1 MVQQRC
7 QRARHKLV
15 AFIHDYA
22 GKNKSIGI
30 KEFFADISGSRNPI
44 SAQPMNNGRMRQ
56 LNRQFIQ
63 A

>member
-1 MVQQRC
+1 MVQRHC
-7 QRARHKLV
+7 QQARHKLV

-22 GKNKSIGI
+22 SKYKSIGI
-30 KEFFADISGSRNPI
+30 KEFFADISGSRKRI
-44 SAQPMNNGRMRQ
+44 SAKPMNNGRMRQ